1 MASIKMDLPFLLE
14 NASPVDVKQN
24 FKTLEE
30 MKLFDV
36 RFLSDTALATNDEDG
51 NLYIYNVNNTEN
63 PNTGKWK
70 KLEGGEFSG
79 FDDWQPNTE
88 YKVDQ
93 YVVSDYCL
101 YQCVTAHIS
110 GSEFVINNA
119 DDSNI
124 STTAIDDETVSY
136 SLLDSEGYNLED
148 NEGILLSDTS
158 APPTTVY
165 WQLIIGCGSTLDL
178 DGLFMTNDEVTI
190 MLDDIFGMSTI
201 AYYSIVDAD
210 DKVLVDSEDYELTA
224 QL

>member
-1 MASIKMDLPFLLE
+1 MANIKVDLPFLLE

-36 RFLSDTALATNDEDG
+36 RFLSNTALATNDEDG

-101 YQCVTAHIS
+101 YQCVTAHTS

-124 STTAIDDETVSY
+124 STTGIDDETVSY

-148 NEGILLSDTS
+148 NEGISLSDTS
-158 APPTTVY
+158 TPPTTAY
-165 WQLIIGCGSTLDL
+165 WQLIIGCGSTSNL
-178 DGLFMTNDEVTI
+178 DGLFMTNDEVTT
-190 MLDDIFGMSTI
+190 MLDGIFGISTI
-201 AYYSIVDAD
+201 AYYNIVDA
-210 DKVLVDSEDYELTA
+210 SEDYELTA

>member
-63 PNTGKWK
+63 PNTGKWE

-79 FDDWQPNTE
+79 FDGWQPDTN
-88 YKVDQ
+88 YSVGD
-93 YVVSDYCL
+93 YVVSNYHL
-101 YQCVTAHIS
+101 YQCVTAHTS

-119 DDSNI
+119 DDS
-124 STTAIDDETVSY
+124 D
-136 SLLDSEGYNLED
+136 
-148 NEGILLSDTS
+148 
-158 APPTTVY
+158 PPTEVY

-178 DGLFMTNDEVTI
+178 DGLFMTNDEVTT
-190 MLDDIFGMSTI
+190 MLDGIFGISTV

-210 DKVLVDSEDYELTA
+210 DNVLVDSEDYEMTA

>member
-79 FDDWQPNTE
+79 FDEWQPNTE

-101 YQCVTAHIS
+101 YQCITAHTS
-110 GSEFVINNA
+110 GSEFVIDNA
-119 DDSNI
+119 D
-124 STTAIDDETVSY
+124 
-136 SLLDSEGYNLED
+136 
-148 NEGILLSDTS
+148 TS
-158 APPTTVY
+158 VPPTTVY
-165 WQLIIGCGSTLDL
+165 WQLIIGCGSTSNL
-178 DGLFMTNDEVTI
+178 DGLFMTNDEVTT
-190 MLDDIFGMSTI
+190 MLDGIFGI
-201 AYYSIVDAD
+201 
-210 DKVLVDSEDYELTA
+210 
-224 QL
+224 

>member
-79 FDDWQPNTE
+79 FNEWQPNTE

-101 YQCVTAHIS
+101 WKCVTAHTS

-124 STTAIDDETVSY
+124 STTGIDDETVSY

-148 NEGILLSDTS
+148 SEGISLSDTS

-178 DGLFMTNDEVTI
+178 DGLFMTNDEVTT
-190 MLDDIFGMSTI
+190 MLDGIFGISTF
-201 AYYSIVDAD
+201 AYYNMA
-210 DKVLVDSEDYELTA
+210 DSEDYELIA

>member
-1 MASIKMDLPFLLE
+1 MANIKVDLPFLLE

-51 NLYIYNVNNTEN
+51 NLYIYNVKNTEN

-79 FDDWQPNTE
+79 FNDWQPNTS
-88 YKVDQ
+88 YSVGD
-93 YVVSDYCL
+93 YVVSNYHL
-101 YQCVTAHIS
+101 YQCVTAHTS
-110 GSEFVINNA
+110 GSEFVINNTN
-119 DDSNI
+119 DNNI
-124 STTAIDDETVSY
+124 STTGINDESVSY

-148 NEGILLSDTS
+148 SEGISLSDTS
-158 APPTTVY
+158 APPATVY
-165 WQLIIGCGSTLDL
+165 WQLIIGCSGISNL
-178 DGLFMTNDEVTI
+178 DGLFMTSNEVTT
-190 MLDDIFGMSTI
+190 MLDDIFGVSTV

>member
-1 MASIKMDLPFLLE
+1 MAYIQSDLPFLVIGDFL
-14 NASPVDVKQN
+14 DKKQH
-24 FKTLEE
+24 FTTIDE
-30 MKLFDV
+30 MKNCPEYYLGNSYFCIV
-36 RFLSDTALATNDEDG
+36 DEDG
-51 NLYIYNVNNTEN
+51 GFYVYNSSNEVNSD
-63 PNTGKWK
+63 TGKWRK
-70 KLEGGEFSG
+70 FTGGEEFNG
-79 FDDWQPNTE
+79 FNEWQPNTE

-101 YQCVTAHIS
+101 YQCMTAHTS

-165 WQLIIGCGSTLDL
+165 WQLIIGCGSTSNL
-178 DGLFMTNDEVTI
+178 DGLFMTNDEVTT
-190 MLDDIFGMSTI
+190 MLDGIFGISTV

>member
-51 NLYIYNVNNTEN
+51 NLYIYNVNNAEN

-79 FDDWQPNTE
+79 FDSWQPDTE

-101 YQCVTAHIS
+101 WKCVTAHIS

-119 DDSNI
+119 DDNNI
-124 STTAIDDETVSY
+124 ST
-136 SLLDSEGYNLED
+136 
-148 NEGILLSDTS
+148 
-158 APPTTVY
+158 Y
-165 WQLIIGCGSTLDL
+165 WQLIIGCGSTSNL
-178 DGLFMTNDEVTI
+178 DGLFMTNDEVTT
-190 MLDDIFGMSTI
+190 MLDGIFGI
-201 AYYSIVDAD
+201 
-210 DKVLVDSEDYELTA
+210 
-224 QL
+224 

>member
-1 MASIKMDLPFLLE
+1 MANIKMDLPFLLE

-79 FDDWQPNTE
+79 FDGWQPNTE

-110 GSEFVINNA
+110 GSEFVIDNA

-158 APPTTVY
+158 TPPTTVY

-178 DGLFMTNDEVTI
+178 DGLFMTNNEVTI
-190 MLDDIFGMSTI
+190 MLDEIFGASTI

>member
-1 MASIKMDLPFLLE
+1 MANIKMDLPFLLK

-51 NLYIYNVNNTEN
+51 NLYIYNVKNTEN

-79 FDDWQPNTE
+79 FNDWQPDTN
-88 YKVDQ
+88 YSVGD
-93 YVVSDYCL
+93 YVVSNYHL
-101 YQCVTAHIS
+101 YQCVTAHTS

-124 STTAIDDETVSY
+124 STTGIDDETVSY

-148 NEGILLSDTS
+148 NEGISLSDTS
-158 APPTTVY
+158 APSTTVY

-178 DGLFMTNDEVTI
+178 DGLFMTNDEVTT
-190 MLDDIFGMSTI
+190 MLDDVFNGTSAAIYT
-201 AYYSIVDAD
+201 AVDSSGYT
-210 DKVLVDSEDYELTA
+210 LVDSNGYEVIIA
-224 QL
+224 

>member
-1 MASIKMDLPFLLE
+1 MANIKMDLPFLLE

-51 NLYIYNVNNTEN
+51 NLYIYNVKNTEN

-79 FDDWQPNTE
+79 FDNWQPDTN
-88 YKVDQ
+88 YSVGD
-93 YVVSDYCL
+93 YAVSNYHL
-101 YQCVTAHIS
+101 YQCVTAHTS
-110 GSEFVINNA
+110 GSEFVINNT

-148 NEGILLSDTS
+148 SEGISLSDTS
-158 APPTTVY
+158 ASPTTVY

-178 DGLFMTNDEVTI
+178 DGLFMTNDEVTT
-190 MLDDIFGMSTI
+190 MLDGIFGISTV
-201 AYYSIVDAD
+201 AYYNMVDN
-210 DKVLVDSEDYELTA
+210 EDYELTA

>member
-51 NLYIYNVNNTEN
+51 NLYIYNVKNTEN
-63 PNTGKWK
+63 PNTGKWE

-79 FDDWQPNTE
+79 FNEWQPNTE

-101 YQCVTAHIS
+101 WKCVTAHTS

-124 STTAIDDETVSY
+124 STTGIDDETVSY

-148 NEGILLSDTS
+148 NEGISLSDTS

-178 DGLFMTNDEVTI
+178 DGLFMTNDEVTT
-190 MLDDIFGMSTI
+190 MLDGIFGISTV
-201 AYYSIVDAD
+201 AYYNVTDAD
-210 DKVLVDSEDYELTA
+210 NNILTA
-224 QL
+224 RL

>member
-51 NLYIYNVNNTEN
+51 NLYIYNVKNTEN

-79 FDDWQPNTE
+79 FDNWQPDTN
-88 YKVDQ
+88 YSVGD
-93 YVVSDYCL
+93 YAVSNYHL
-101 YQCVTAHIS
+101 YQCVTAHTS
-110 GSEFVINNA
+110 GSEFVINNT

-148 NEGILLSDTS
+148 SEGISLSDTS
-158 APPTTVY
+158 APSTTVY

-178 DGLFMTNDEVTI
+178 DGLFMTNDEVTT
-190 MLDDIFGMSTI
+190 MLDGIFGISTV
-201 AYYSIVDAD
+201 AYYNMVDN
-210 DKVLVDSEDYELTA
+210 EDYELTA